1 MKINEL
7 AKLSGVNPETIRM
20 YRNRNLLFPT
30 RNPHNGYYDYSLED
44 FMNLLYLRKLRKSNV
59 SLESISRLNN
69 SSHLAEVIDNYNQE
83 LASIEASIRQLQHQ
97 KSLLEL
103 TLNHLENCREIDG
116 VVQEIDSF
124 DDKYDCYCLD
134 DKTNPGVGIWLNHM
148 EMFTPTLK
156 LLRSDLEQE
165 KVPLHIPVQVGIG
178 TYRHVLDNTSFPIPP
193 KIDILPKGR
202 FLTLTVRLKQLNYLP
217 GNQIKPLLDYVAKH
231 HLQFEGDTTAFLIRV
246 DSTGKDRT
254 FIYRL
259 RIKIKPQEP

>member
-20 YRNRNLLFPT
+20 YRNRNLLSPS

-44 FMNLLYLRKLRKSNV
+44 FMNLLYLRKLRKSSV
-59 SLESISRLNN
+59 SLEAISRLN
-69 SSHLAEVIDNYNQE
+69 SSDHLDEVIDNYNQE
-83 LASIEASIRQLQHQ
+83 LAGIEASIRQLQHQ

-116 VVQEIDSF
+116 AVQEIDSF

-134 DKTNPGVGIWLNHM
+134 DKANPGVRIWLDHM

-156 LLRSDLEQE
+156 LLRSDMELA
-165 KVPLHIPVQVGIG
+165 KVPRCIPVQVGIG
-178 TYRHVLDNTSFPIPP
+178 TYRHVLDNASLPIPQ

-202 FLTLTVRLKQLNYLP
+202 FLTLTVRLKHLNSLP
-217 GNQIKPLLDYVAKH
+217 ASQIKPLLDYAAKH
-231 HLQFEGDTTAFLIRV
+231 RLQFESDTTAFLIRV
-246 DSTGKDRT
+246 DSSGKDRT
-254 FIYRL
+254 FLYRL
-259 RIKIKPQEP
+259 RVKVKPQEP